1 MNQYNS
7 SIPKFIVSVFLIVT
21 GFFSSTIK
29 AQELKLMIKINEA
42 VFYDRITSNKI
53 IGTGHLFN
61 REEKI
66 LISSS
71 LEKIKNTPGAY
82 IIRGQNNS
90 AHKLRIRIGGEDWQP
105 DNSGIGMVS
114 HSDFTNEFNIYYFGN
129 GNIPVDTY
137 LIAYMRQKLNYNKG
151 CANWRTYNS

>member
-1 MNQYNS
+1 M
-7 SIPKFIVSVFLIVT
+7 
-21 GFFSSTIK
+21 
-29 AQELKLMIKINEA
+29 
-42 VFYDRITSNKI
+42 
-53 IGTGHLFN
+53 
-61 REEKI
+61 

-114 HSDFTNEFNIYYFGN
+114 HSD
-129 GNIPVDTY
+129 
-137 LIAYMRQKLNYNKG
+137 
-151 CANWRTYNS
+151 

>member
-1 MNQYNS
+1 MGS
-7 SIPKFIVSVFLIVT
+7 HHHHHHGS
-21 GFFSSTIK
+21 
-29 AQELKLMIKINEA
+29 LKLMIKINEA

-61 REEKI
+61 REGKKI

-114 HSDFTNEFNIYYFGN
+114 HSDFTNEFNIYFFGN
-129 GNIPVDTY
+129 GDIPVDTY
-137 LIAYMRQKLNYNKG
+137 LISIYATEIELDNKQGFVGNKAVVQAAVTIAAKLN
-151 CANWRTYNS
+151 

>member
-53 IGTGHLFN
+53 IGAGHLFN
-61 REEKI
+61 REGKKI

-71 LEKIKNTPGAY
+71 LEKLKIPQGH
-82 IIRGQNNS
+82 I
-90 AHKLRIRIGGEDWQP
+90 LLEVRITQP
-105 DNSGIGMVS
+105 ISLG
-114 HSDFTNEFNIYYFGN
+114 
-129 GNIPVDTY
+129 
-137 LIAYMRQKLNYNKG
+137 
-151 CANWRTYNS
+151 

>member
-53 IGTGHLFN
+53 IGTG
-61 REEKI
+61 
-66 LISSS
+66 
-71 LEKIKNTPGAY
+71 
-82 IIRGQNNS
+82 
-90 AHKLRIRIGGEDWQP
+90 
-105 DNSGIGMVS
+105 
-114 HSDFTNEFNIYYFGN
+114 
-129 GNIPVDTY
+129 
-137 LIAYMRQKLNYNKG
+137 
-151 CANWRTYNS
+151 

>member
-61 REEKI
+61 REEKK
-66 LISSS
+66 SS
-71 LEKIKNTPGAY
+71 LV
-82 IIRGQNNS
+82 Q
-90 AHKLRIRIGGEDWQP
+90 
-105 DNSGIGMVS
+105 V
-114 HSDFTNEFNIYYFGN
+114 
-129 GNIPVDTY
+129 
-137 LIAYMRQKLNYNKG
+137 
-151 CANWRTYNS
+151 

>member
-42 VFYDRITSNKI
+42 VFYDRIKSNKI

-61 REEKI
+61 REGKKI

-129 GNIPVDTY
+129 GDIPVDTY
-137 LIAYMRQKLNYNKG
+137 LISIYATEIEL
-151 CANWRTYNS
+151 